1 MLIGGDAVA
10 VGRTPCVAWAS
21 VVAALARFGD
31 ALGAEGVVEFV
42 RLWRPFFAV
51 EEAGSVVVDARG
63 AFAVLGAIGDDAL
76 GKVVVGLR
84 LLGAIVEARSV
95 VDASRPLAARRRA
108 ACAAAFVDAN
118 VVAMVIHLCHVFR
131 FDIDGI
137 VGGFCGDLSIRRR
150 LYKCIVVD
158 LGRKGCL

>member
-1 MLIGGDAVA
+1 M
-10 VGRTPCVAWAS
+10 AWAG

-42 RLWRPFFAV
+42 RLGRPFFAV

-63 AFAVLGAIGDDAL
+63 AFAVLGAVGDDAL
-76 GKVVVGLR
+76 GKVVAGLR
-84 LLGAIVEARSV
+84 LLGAIVEARTV

-108 ACAAAFVDAN
+108 ACTAAFVDAN

-137 VGGFCGDLSIRRR
+137 VGGFCGDLSVRRR

-158 LGRKGCL
+158 LRRKGCL